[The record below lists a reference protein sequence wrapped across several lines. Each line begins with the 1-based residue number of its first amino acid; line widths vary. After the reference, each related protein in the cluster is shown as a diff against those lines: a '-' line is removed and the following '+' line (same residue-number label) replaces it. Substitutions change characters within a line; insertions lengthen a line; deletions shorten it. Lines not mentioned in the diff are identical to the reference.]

1 MPLSVSVKLYNNTP
15 AAPNLNVTLNISWS
29 ISDSYNI
36 THIQLLIGRELE
48 SPSHSYNVEAHLKS
62 FFINIARLEK
72 DAYLWVR
79 QGNYQLFFNRLKLGK
94 KYKRRGR
101 CEQLE

>member
-48 SPSHSYNVEAHLKS
+48 SPSHSYTVEAHLKS

-79 QGNYQLFFNRLKLGK
+79 QGNYQLFFNRLN
-94 KYKRRGR
+94 
-101 CEQLE
+101 